1 MRFRRFAILLLL
13 AANGPAQE
21 QDRPFPPHQVIGNV
35 YFVGTASLGCFLV
48 ATPQG
53 NILINSG
60 FEETVPVVRAS
71 IERLGFRFEDI
82 KILLTSHAHDD
93 HVGGHALVKKQTGAR
108 VLVMEG
114 DEETVET
121 GFGGRW
127 AACPVD
133 RVLHDGDQVTLGGVT
148 LVAHHTPGHTPGC
161 TSWSLAVPEGGRTY
175 NVVIVGSLNVSSRLL
190 GNTEYP
196 EIVSDFLQ
204 SIGLLERL
212 PCESFSERTA
222 PTTGF
227 GKNTQNSKKA
237 VQTPSLILRAI
248 DDTSRSA
255 KKPCSQDW
263 RKNARQREG
272 KRSLSAR
279 RDPPRPGPNN
289 RPVL

>member
-1 MRFRRFAILLLL
+1 MRFRRLAILLLLL

-48 ATPQG
+48 VTPQG

-114 DEETVET
+114 DQETVET

-133 RVLHDGDQVTLGGVT
+133 GVLHDGDQVTLGGVT

-204 SIGLLERL
+204 SIELLERL
-212 PCESFSERTA
+212 PCDVFLEAHGSYYR
-222 PTTGF
+222 
-227 GKNTQNSKKA
+227 
-237 VQTPSLILRAI
+237 LREKYAKLEKGGPNPFI
-248 DDTSRSA
+248 DPEGYRRYI
-255 KKPCSQDW
+255 K
-263 RKNARQREG
+263 QREEA
-272 KRSLSAR
+272 LLAR
-279 RDPPRPGPNN
+279 LAEERKATR
-289 RPVL
+289 R